1 MGSEMCIRDR
11 PALARCTGAVSADVV
26 EVRGHREITNR
37 YRRPNA
43 SPPTEPPGGGCE
55 TMRRDMTAW
64 LSVLVPL
71 LVMFFA
77 LGMER
82 VESRL
87 RESTVRP
94 EELEELLERPRPDE
108 VRALFRQ
115 GTGRALELFRLRG
128 KTPRRARPTRN
139 KRAA

>member
-1 MGSEMCIRDR
+1 MLRDDIDTPTCSPLPDGR
-11 PALARCTGAVSADVV
+11 QHSCGNISVV
-26 EVRGHREITNR
+26 
-37 YRRPNA
+37 
-43 SPPTEPPGGGCE
+43 
-55 TMRRDMTAW
+55 MTAW

-82 VESRL
+82 VESKL
-87 RESTVRP
+87 REATLRP

-115 GTGRALELFRLRG
+115 GTGRALELFRLRNRRG
-128 KTPRRARPTRN
+128 RGPRPP
-139 KRAA
+139 KRSKAA

>member
-1 MGSEMCIRDR
+1 
-11 PALARCTGAVSADVV
+11 
-26 EVRGHREITNR
+26 
-37 YRRPNA
+37 
-43 SPPTEPPGGGCE
+43 
-55 TMRRDMTAW
+55 MTAW

-87 RESTVRP
+87 REATVRQ
-94 EELEELLERPRPDE
+94 EELDELLEQPRPDE

-115 GTGRALELFRLRG
+115 GTSRALELFRLRSRG
-128 KTPRRARPTRN
+128 AGTRRAARRSKVSP
-139 KRAA
+139 

>member
-1 MGSEMCIRDR
+1 MS
-11 PALARCTGAVSADVV
+11 
-26 EVRGHREITNR
+26 
-37 YRRPNA
+37 RRHEECG
-43 SPPTEPPGGGCE
+43 TIHL
-55 TMRRDMTAW
+55 DMTAW
-64 LSVLVPL
+64 MSVLVPL

-94 EELEELLERPRPDE
+94 DELEQMLEHPRPDE
-108 VRALFRQ
+108 LGALFRQ

-128 KTPRRARPTRN
+128 RGPKLR
-139 KRAA
+139 KRSNVSS

>member
-1 MGSEMCIRDR
+1 
-11 PALARCTGAVSADVV
+11 
-26 EVRGHREITNR
+26 
-37 YRRPNA
+37 
-43 SPPTEPPGGGCE
+43 
-55 TMRRDMTAW
+55 MRRDMTAW

-115 GTGRALELFRLRG
+115 GTGRALELFRLRS
-128 KTPRRARPTRN
+128 KAPRRSRPTRN

>member
-1 MGSEMCIRDR
+1 
-11 PALARCTGAVSADVV
+11 
-26 EVRGHREITNR
+26 
-37 YRRPNA
+37 
-43 SPPTEPPGGGCE
+43 
-55 TMRRDMTAW
+55 MTAW

-82 VESRL
+82 VESKL

-115 GTGRALELFRLRG
+115 GTVRALELFRLRN
-128 KTPRRARPTRN
+128 RSARGRKSEKPS
-139 KRAA
+139 KAA

>member
-1 MGSEMCIRDR
+1 MPT
-11 PALARCTGAVSADVV
+11 PATHGRAGCGN
-26 EVRGHREITNR
+26 I
-37 YRRPNA
+37 
-43 SPPTEPPGGGCE
+43 GG
-55 TMRRDMTAW
+55 DMTAW

-82 VESRL
+82 VESKL

-115 GTGRALELFRLRG
+115 GTGRALELFRLRSRGQRG
-128 KTPRRARPTRN
+128 KRGVRRSG
-139 KRAA
+139 RAA

>member
-1 MGSEMCIRDR
+1 
-11 PALARCTGAVSADVV
+11 
-26 EVRGHREITNR
+26 
-37 YRRPNA
+37 
-43 SPPTEPPGGGCE
+43 
-55 TMRRDMTAW
+55 MTAW

-115 GTGRALELFRLRG
+115 GIGPRAG
-128 KTPRRARPTRN
+128 AVPAAQPRRPRGRQSPRRN
-139 KRAA
+139 KAA

>member
-1 MGSEMCIRDR
+1 
-11 PALARCTGAVSADVV
+11 
-26 EVRGHREITNR
+26 
-37 YRRPNA
+37 
-43 SPPTEPPGGGCE
+43 
-55 TMRRDMTAW
+55 MTAW

-87 RESTVRP
+87 REASVRQ
-94 EELEELLERPRPDE
+94 EDLDELLEQPRADE

-115 GTGRALELFRLRG
+115 GTARALELFRLR
-128 KTPRRARPTRN
+128 RRGSGARAKDRV
-139 KRAA
+139 RS

>member
-1 MGSEMCIRDR
+1 
-11 PALARCTGAVSADVV
+11 
-26 EVRGHREITNR
+26 
-37 YRRPNA
+37 
-43 SPPTEPPGGGCE
+43 
-55 TMRRDMTAW
+55 MTAW

-82 VESRL
+82 VESKL
-87 RESTVRP
+87 REATVRP

-115 GTGRALELFRLRG
+115 GTGRALELFRLRNRNQRS
-128 KTPRRARPTRN
+128 RRSP
-139 KRAA
+139 KRSKAA

>member
-1 MGSEMCIRDR
+1 
-11 PALARCTGAVSADVV
+11 
-26 EVRGHREITNR
+26 
-37 YRRPNA
+37 
-43 SPPTEPPGGGCE
+43 
-55 TMRRDMTAW
+55 MTAW

-94 EELEELLERPRPDE
+94 DELEELLERPRPDE

-115 GTGRALELFRLRG
+115 GTGRALELFRLRNRG
-128 KTPRRARPTRN
+128 QRGSARARRS
-139 KRAA
+139 KAA